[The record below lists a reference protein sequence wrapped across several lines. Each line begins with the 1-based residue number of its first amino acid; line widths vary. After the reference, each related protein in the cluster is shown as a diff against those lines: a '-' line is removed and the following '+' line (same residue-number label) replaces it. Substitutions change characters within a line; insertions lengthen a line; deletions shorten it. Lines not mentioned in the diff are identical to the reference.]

1 MGQMRQISE
10 WDTAVYMVS
19 EVMADAQGNNKCPSY
34 SILVNMMSGLS
45 PVS

>member
-1 MGQMRQISE
+1 YVM
-10 WDTAVYMVS
+10 S
-19 EVMADAQGNNKCPSY
+19 EVMANAQRNNKCPSY